1 VNRPRQRWPVNSYAR
16 FKCKPRLLKALEK
29 AGVTKIDGTVSFAE
43 LERRMGAMYRGGRGP
58 SRQYLSRLLSDRG
71 RATTT
76 CQTAERLCI
85 VAGVDKAAIFD
96 FVVPNVRN
104 TAAQNG
110 QRRRKDDAA

>member
-1 VNRPRQRWPVNSYAR
+1 MHSYAR
-16 FKCKPRLLKALEK
+16 FKSKPALLKALKK
-29 AGVTKIDGTVSFAE
+29 AGVTKIDGTVSFAD

-76 CQTAERLCI
+76 CQTAERLCL
-85 VAGVDKAAIFD
+85 VAVVDKSAIFD
-96 FVVPNVRN
+96 FVVPDVRN
-104 TAAQNG
+104 TVTQSG

>member
-1 VNRPRQRWPVNSYAR
+1 MQSYAR
-16 FKCKPRLLKALEK
+16 FKSKPALLRALRKA
-29 AGVTKIDGTVSFAE
+29 AVTKSDGTVSFAE

-85 VAGVDKAAIFD
+85 VAGVDKTTIFD
-96 FVVPNVRN
+96 FVVPDVRN
-104 TAAQNG
+104 TVAQTG